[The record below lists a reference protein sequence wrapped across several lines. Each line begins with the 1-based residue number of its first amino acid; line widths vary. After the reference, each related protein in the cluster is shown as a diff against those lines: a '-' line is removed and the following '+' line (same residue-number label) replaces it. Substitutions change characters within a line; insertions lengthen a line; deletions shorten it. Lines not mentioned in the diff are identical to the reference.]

1 MAQPLEEVGSP
12 SDSPG
17 FRRLTLVAYA
27 SIPIGIGIAVMGWVL
42 PISNQFLTRWTFG
55 ILTTA
60 LGLMVA
66 ASSVW
71 GLSMLSRVRAR
82 TLSKAPPPSK

>member
-1 MAQPLEEVGSP
+1 MAQALEDVRSP
-12 SDSPG
+12 ANSPG

-27 SIPIGIGIAVMGWVL
+27 SIPVGIGIAGLGWVL

-55 ILTTA
+55 ILTTV
-60 LGLMVA
+60 LGLMVV

-71 GLSMLSRVRAR
+71 GLTMLSRVRTR
-82 TLSKAPPPSK
+82 TRSRSPPPSK